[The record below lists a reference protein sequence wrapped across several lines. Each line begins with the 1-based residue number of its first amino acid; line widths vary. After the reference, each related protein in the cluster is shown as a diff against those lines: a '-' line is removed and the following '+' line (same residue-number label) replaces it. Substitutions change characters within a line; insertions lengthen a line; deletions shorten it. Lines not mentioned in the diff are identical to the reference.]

1 MIQVKGQSTFH
12 ERYALQAPQKLSL
25 NSIYCKIKS
34 LYRWFLC
41 ELDFFFISI
50 DILCAFWAELYFDT
64 NEKFFIVSANYH
76 IASEFFS
83 SFDLL
88 WGFNGLSKSFLPL
101 PCFFFCS
108 CLQKVRQLEVSCVV
122 FFLFISKLGSYKMK

>member
-101 PCFFFCS
+101 LCFFFAPVYRRFDN
-108 CLQKVRQLEVSCVV
+108 LKFRAL
-122 FFLFISKLGSYKMK
+122 FFFVYFKTRLI